1 MKEDPTGSFIT
12 ALLELKLDKETMF
25 EWQKASQESNN
36 APHYD
41 NLLDFLDLRAQ
52 ASETSPSEPKRQQ
65 PPRRANPKSATSFA
79 ANTQEATPNCAFCKM

>member
-25 EWQKASQESNN
+25 ERQKASQESKN

-52 ASETSPSEPKRQQ
+52 ASETQGGSDMLTCKR
-65 PPRRANPKSATSFA
+65 
-79 ANTQEATPNCAFCKM
+79 